1 GEMPKSFSLDE
12 ISEYIFYSF
21 YEGNTAINNK
31 NNIYINQNADVKKE
45 LRKLE
50 LEYDDFDFDGLWQ
63 NKLEVLEKENAQLRK
78 SNEATLGTEFS
89 TDISK
94 NDQKEANR
102 EAKEIVK
109 EKLEKEGFEF
119 TEGIGKYSTIEG

>member
-1 GEMPKSFSLDE
+1 
-12 ISEYIFYSF
+12 
-21 YEGNTAINNK
+21 
-31 NNIYINQNADVKKE
+31 
-45 LRKLE
+45 
-50 LEYDDFDFDGLWQ
+50 LWQ

-78 SNEATLGTEFS
+78 SNEATLGTEIS

-109 EKLEKEGFEF
+109 ERLEKEGFSF
-119 TEGIGKYSTIEG
+119 TRGIDGYSTIDGVIQR